1 LEKSLALTKILI
13 LSARNVRR
21 HPVHNIEM
29 LRIFSR
35 FGSFKS
41 SFASLSVFKRS
52 HLLGELNKS
61 LLQKEVT
68 LCGWVSAIRNVSKN
82 LFFLVLRDYSGT
94 VQLTLTRTHVDE
106 ETFLSL
112 QDAVN
117 SKQITPEAVI
127 AIKGT
132 VQSRPIGMKNDSMS
146 SGDIEI
152 FVNQFKILNTLKTK
166 LPFTLNEKYV
176 PAEEVRLKDR
186 FLDLRREEM
195 QQVTRFRSKINQ
207 IIRSFFDKKGK
218 NF

>member
-1 LEKSLALTKILI
+1 
-13 LSARNVRR
+13 
-21 HPVHNIEM
+21 M
-29 LRIFSR
+29 LRSFFR

-41 SFASLSVFKRS
+41 SFASFPVFKRS
-52 HLLGELNKS
+52 HLLGELNES

-82 LFFLVLRDYSGT
+82 LFFLVLRDHSGT
-94 VQLTLTRTHVDE
+94 VQLTLTRTHVGE

-112 QDAVN
+112 QNAVD

-166 LPFTLNEKYV
+166 LPFTLNEKYL
-176 PAEEVRLKDR
+176 PAEEVRLHER
-186 FLDLRREEM
+186 FLDLRRGEM
-195 QQVTRFRSKINQ
+195 QQVTRFRAKINQ
-207 IIRSFFDKKGK
+207 IIRSFFDKRGK
-218 NF
+218 HF